1 MSGRADRPVPCGPYE
16 TEQQASGQGGAEAF
30 WFGGGKFDRCI
41 TVEEFG
47 HVQFRRFK
55 PRAIYLGDEHPRGLS
70 TPKLLRFTFALVKGF
85 AEIGG
90 LQPEDLDLFLVDLA
104 QAFQLIVLCIERP

>member
-70 TPKLLRFTFALVKGF
+70 TPKLLRFTFALVKDSRRSVACSPRTSICF
-85 AEIGG
+85 S
-90 LQPEDLDLFLVDLA
+90 LTLRRLSS
-104 QAFQLIVLCIERP
+104 

>member
-30 WFGGGKFDRCI
+30 WFGGGKFDPCI
-41 TVEEFG
+41 TVKEFG

-70 TPKLLRFTFALVKGF
+70 TPKLLRFTFASSRDSRRSVACSPRTSICFSLT
-85 AEIGG
+85 
-90 LQPEDLDLFLVDLA
+90 LRRLSS
-104 QAFQLIVLCIERP
+104 